1 METLCTVKASL
12 VESVMQFGIVSLRN
26 QIRTLRTTIMMTA
39 LIVVM
44 IETVAIV
51 LPITDGAITIG
62 ITIAIETSTPDWEL

>member
-51 LPITDGAITIG
+51 LPKTDGAITIG
-62 ITIAIETSTPDWEL
+62 IEIEISTQDWEL